1 MNAQD
6 VVMLNAIAPPYGR
19 SELRQFA
26 QRAMTM
32 GMTFSTAVMLATVG
46 TYHLVEY
53 LQSEDE
59 APTVRIRMKYS
70 ELGPPPSLQAAET
83 LPTVGVQSNA
93 IKPSI
98 GIPVPVPD
106 AEVNPDQTFASQTE
120 LSAEQNPALRDNE
133 ADGAG
138 GISIEQDIQID
149 EPGMDEFIPVEK
161 EPMVVRAVKPKYP
174 QIAQMAGIEGTVW
187 VKILVGKDGRPK
199 RAVIMKEIPEGTFRE
214 ASLEA
219 AMQYIFTPAYMN
231 SGPVQVWTAVR
242 FKFVLQTTP
251 S

>member
-120 LSAEQNPALRDNE
+120 LSAERNPALRDH
-133 ADGAG
+133 AAGAG
-138 GISIEQDIQID
+138 G
-149 EPGMDEFIPVEK
+149 G
-161 EPMVVRAVKPKYP
+161 
-174 QIAQMAGIEGTVW
+174 
-187 VKILVGKDGRPK
+187 
-199 RAVIMKEIPEGTFRE
+199 
-214 ASLEA
+214 ASLGRG
-219 AMQYIFTPAYMN
+219 TP
-231 SGPVQVWTAVR
+231 
-242 FKFVLQTTP
+242 
-251 S
+251 